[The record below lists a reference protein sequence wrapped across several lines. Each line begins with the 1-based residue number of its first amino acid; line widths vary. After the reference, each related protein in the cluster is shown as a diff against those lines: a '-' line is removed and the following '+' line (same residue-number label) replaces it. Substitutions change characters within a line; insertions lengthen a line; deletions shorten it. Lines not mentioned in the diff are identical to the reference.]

1 MSDLQVITT
10 LEELEELDLDTLLIN
25 DEGMVRDQWSWF
37 GDFTMGIEGIFPLAI
52 IATGDQVRDAREAM
66 ELDNG

>member
-1 MSDLQVITT
+1 MSDIQIIRTV
-10 LEELEELDLDTLLIN
+10 EELEELDLDTLLIN

-37 GDFTMGIEGIFPLAI
+37 GDFTMGIEGILPLAI
-52 IATGDQVRDAREAM
+52 IATSAQVRAAHEAM

>member
-25 DEGMVRDQWSWF
+25 DEGMVRDQWFWF
-37 GDFTMGIEGIFPLAI
+37 GDFTMGIEGIFPMAI
-52 IATGDQVRDAREAM
+52 IASGAQVRAALKVM
-66 ELDNG
+66 EQDNG